1 MTSRADS
8 ASMLRVWLENFHT
21 WIKCQK
27 LLLKWKPAESHRGAN
42 AKQPGL
48 KFQEHFSHLTWGAG
62 GKRGKKGFRAYM
74 LSQTIDCILF
84 NLGMK
89 PVLFEIIAFYMFAF
103 SLLPLSF
110 LMKTL
115 FILNPQ
121 RLLLTSL
128 SPEWFLLKQRIKAD
142 IQGKIMNAFGI
153 FSHQK

>member
-1 MTSRADS
+1 
-8 ASMLRVWLENFHT
+8 
-21 WIKCQK
+21 
-27 LLLKWKPAESHRGAN
+27 
-42 AKQPGL
+42 
-48 KFQEHFSHLTWGAG
+48 
-62 GKRGKKGFRAYM
+62 M

-89 PVLFEIIAFYMFAF
+89 AVLFEIIAFYMFAF

-128 SPEWFLLKQRIKAD
+128 SPE
-142 IQGKIMNAFGI
+142 
-153 FSHQK
+153 